1 MLGEHIY
8 WFHVLCKMSKAWKRI
23 YISQLRLHK
32 SSSQLKTH
40 CMIKMNYQHGFHQWL
55 FLNAA
60 AATQES
66 QMITIVSF
74 QYGTR
79 AIYVEH
85 LMRADGGDNLAD
97 PDTLPLQAIS
107 EPLLWSNKLIH
118 GYQIPLIPPQS
129 CFIISGLFVA
139 HRFKQV
145 NVFLQGKK

>member
-1 MLGEHIY
+1 M
-8 WFHVLCKMSKAWKRI
+8 
-23 YISQLRLHK
+23 
-32 SSSQLKTH
+32 
-40 CMIKMNYQHGFHQWL
+40 

-107 EPLLWSNKLIH
+107 EPLL
-118 GYQIPLIPPQS
+118 
-129 CFIISGLFVA
+129 
-139 HRFKQV
+139 
-145 NVFLQGKK
+145 